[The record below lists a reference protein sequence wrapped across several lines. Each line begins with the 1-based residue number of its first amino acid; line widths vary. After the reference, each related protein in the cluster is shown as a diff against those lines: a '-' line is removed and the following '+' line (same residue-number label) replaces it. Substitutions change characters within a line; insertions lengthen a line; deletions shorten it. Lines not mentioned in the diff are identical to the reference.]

1 MIDIKIADVMFDED
15 LDVIID
21 KVKLISISEV
31 NILKLWQK
39 LNFYGRQIYLFT

>member
-21 KVKLISISEV
+21 KVKLRSISAGNRV
-31 NILKLWQK
+31 T
-39 LNFYGRQIYLFT
+39 Y

>member
-21 KVKLISISEV
+21 KVKLISIFEV

-39 LNFYGRQIYLFT
+39 LNCYRRQIYLLT